1 MLIWPHDVSLSE
13 LFVTLS
19 TDREVIKM
27 FSVANV
33 SEVFWWERLNYDMLN
48 RKGSCL
54 VIQPI
59 TWYVRAVTKSC
70 TQECY
75 QRTILGFTSD
85 RFLEKESLQ
94 DHVLYNT

>member
-1 MLIWPHDVSLSE
+1 MLIWPYDASLGE
-13 LFVTLS
+13 LFVTHS
-19 TDREVIKM
+19 ADREVIKM

-59 TWYVRAVTKSC
+59 TSDVRTVTNSC
-70 TQECY
+70 TQEFY
-75 QRTILGFTSD
+75 RKTILGFTSD
-85 RFLEKESLQ
+85 RFLETENPHHGLS
-94 DHVLYNT
+94 NT